1 MSGQVSTTVG
11 DHVGIPG
18 VVLLLISFLLLLH
31 LRQALPTYLLTYDA
45 ITALYSNSTSVIV
58 LKHPL
63 FCSASWLLLKQIG
76 GCTHLFI
83 LGFGFIL
90 ISVVRADKQLSYIM
104 I

>member
-1 MSGQVSTTVG
+1 MG

-83 LGFGFIL
+83 LGFGFGFDFDFDFDQRGYVL
-90 ISVVRADKQLSYIM
+90 TSNSRTL
-104 I
+104 